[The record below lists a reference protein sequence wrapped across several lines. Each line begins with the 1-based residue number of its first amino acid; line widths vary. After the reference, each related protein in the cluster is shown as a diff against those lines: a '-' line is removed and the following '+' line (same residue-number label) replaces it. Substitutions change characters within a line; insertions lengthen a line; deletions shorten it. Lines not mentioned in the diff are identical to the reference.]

1 MAHATI
7 ITWSRTK
14 SIVVSR
20 LVLALVLAATT
31 APLVAQTI
39 PVFVGDALPVPL
51 AAAGDPERGRAL
63 LAARDPAN
71 CILCHAAPGVRF
83 AGDLAPTLEGI
94 GTRLGPAQ
102 LRARLV
108 DNARINP
115 STIMPS
121 YHRIEGLS
129 RVAAAYRERPI
140 LSAQQVEDLVAY
152 LSSLK

>member
-1 MAHATI
+1 M
-7 ITWSRTK
+7 
-14 SIVVSR
+14 
-20 LVLALVLAATT
+20 LVLAA
-31 APLVAQTI
+31 ASASLAAQTV
-39 PVFVGDALPVPL
+39 PAFVGDALPVPL
-51 AAAGDPERGRAL
+51 AAGGDAERGRAL

-83 AGDLAPTLEGI
+83 AGDLAPTLAGI
-94 GTRLGPAQ
+94 GARLGPAQ

-115 STIMPS
+115 ATIMPS
-121 YHRIEGLS
+121 YHRVEGLT
-129 RVAAAYRERPI
+129 RVAATHRERPI